1 MDRVKVL
8 SPSISLAAHLA
19 GASIL
24 ILAPLVLP
32 QRLPV
37 PPAPPQIEPT
47 WGGTRVALGGG
58 GIAGRTRQGVKPQ
71 PRLAVPPHRNAIVPP
86 LLERPTIDLGGGG
99 LVGVPDDLPPGDGTG
114 GFCLENCGSG
124 PGNEQTAWVDPF
136 GRPSADGKKSVRYRP
151 GGEIREPVKVRH
163 VAPVYPPLAIAAH
176 VQGTVV
182 LECMIGED
190 GRVSNVTVLRGNP
203 LLEPAAAEA
212 VREWR
217 YLPTLLNGVRVSVL
231 LTVTVDFRLR

>member
-37 PPAPPQIEPT
+37 PPAPPQIGPA
-47 WGGTRVALGGG
+47 WGGPRVALGAGS
-58 GIAGRTRQGVKPQ
+58 IAGRSGKGVKPQ
-71 PRLAVPPHRNAIVPP
+71 SRLAVPPRVSTVVPP
-86 LLERPTIDLGGGG
+86 LFKQPTIDLGGSGV
-99 LVGVPDDLPPGDGTG
+99 VGAPDDLPPGDGSV
-114 GFCLENCGSG
+114 GFCLDNCGNG
-124 PGNEQTAWVDPF
+124 LGTDQTPWVDPF
-136 GRPSADGKKSVRYRP
+136 ERTGHDEKKSVRYQP
-151 GGEIREPVKVRH
+151 GGLIKEPVKVRH
-163 VAPVYPPLAIAAH
+163 VAPVYPPLAIATH

-190 GRVSNVTVLRGNP
+190 GRVSNIAVLRGNP
-203 LLEPAAAEA
+203 LLGPAAVEA
-212 VREWR
+212 VGQWR

-231 LTVTVDFRLR
+231 LTVTVEFRLR